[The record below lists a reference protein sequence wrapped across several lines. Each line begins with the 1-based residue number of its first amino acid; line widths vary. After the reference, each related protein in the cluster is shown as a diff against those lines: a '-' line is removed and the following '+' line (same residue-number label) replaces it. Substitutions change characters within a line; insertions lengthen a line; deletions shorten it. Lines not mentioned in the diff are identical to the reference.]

1 MRVAAPS
8 SIPARADAFAP
19 LPDHPEQR
27 RRAPVGLRLLAAVI
41 AAAVLLPLA
50 YLLIRAGETGPRFW
64 DIVGRDETLR
74 VLWNS
79 IVLTILV
86 TASSTLIGVGLAWLT
101 VRTDLPGRNAWAVI
115 TCLPLVLPSYV
126 GAFALIGAFSNGGLL
141 DPLFTLFG
149 QDRPPRLY
157 GLPGAWL
164 TLTLFSYPYVM
175 LTVRAGLRGLDPSLE
190 EAARSLGHP
199 PWRIAR
205 DITWPHLKPSV
216 QAGSLLVALYTLSDF
231 GAVSMLQF
239 NSFTR
244 AIFIYYRTSFDR
256 GAPAVLALML
266 VALTLLILWIESR
279 TRGSAK
285 LYRAGTGTVRPAPRH
300 PLGIG
305 RYPALAACLAITTL
319 GLVLPLAV
327 IAYWLHQGW
336 SAGEPLWRGGS
347 MVLHSVQAGLW
358 AAGVTVAAALPVA
371 WLAVRYPGR
380 TARVTEKAAYAGHAL
395 PSIMI
400 ALSLV
405 FWAARYAPAL
415 YQSFALLIFA
425 YACRFLPEAL
435 GSVRASLA
443 TVSPRLEEAGRN
455 LGRGPCSVLTSI
467 TLPLLRPGLLTGF
480 ALVFLTTMKELPL
493 TLLLAPTGFDTLA
506 TRIWSATEDAL
517 FAQAAAPAL
526 VLVAVS
532 GIFVGMILN
541 HEKQDD
547 VYE

>member
-1 MRVAAPS
+1 MATPGLS
-8 SIPARADAFAP
+8 ADATP
-19 LPDHPEQR
+19 EHPELR
-27 RRAPVGLRLLAAVI
+27 RRAPIGLRLFAGAIGL
-41 AAAVLLPLA
+41 AVLLPLV
-50 YLLIRAGETGPRFW
+50 YLLIRAGETGHRFW
-64 DIVGRDETLR
+64 DIAGRDETLH

-79 IVLTILV
+79 AVLTLLV
-86 TASSTLIGVGLAWLT
+86 TASSTVIGVVLAWLT
-101 VRTDLPGRNAWAVI
+101 VRTDLPGRTTWAVI

-126 GAFALIGAFSNGGLL
+126 GAFALIGAFSSNGLL
-141 DPLFTLFG
+141 APLFALFG
-149 QDRPPRLY
+149 LDRPPRLY

-175 LTVRAGLRGLDPSLE
+175 LTVRSGLRSLDPALAD
-190 EAARSLGHP
+190 AARSLGHP

-244 AIFIYYRTSFDR
+244 AIFVYYRTSFDR
-256 GAPAVLALML
+256 SAPAVLALML

-285 LYRAGTGTVRPAPRH
+285 LYRAGVGAPRPAPRV
-300 PLGIG
+300 PL
-305 RYPALAACLAITTL
+305 RLWRFPALLACTVITLL

-327 IAYWLHQGW
+327 IAFWLLQGW
-336 SAGEPLWRGGS
+336 TAGEPLWRGWS
-347 MVLHSVQAGLW
+347 MVVHSVQAGLW
-358 AAGVTVAAALPVA
+358 AAGITVAAALPVA
-371 WLAVRYPGR
+371 WLAVRFPGR
-380 TARVTEKAAYAGHAL
+380 TARLTEKAAYAGHAL

-435 GSVRASLA
+435 GSVRAALG

-455 LGRGPCSVLTSI
+455 LGRGPWSVLASI

-517 FAQAAAPAL
+517 YAQAAAPAL

-532 GIFVGMILN
+532 GIFVGVILN
-541 HEKQDD
+541 QEEQDD